1 MSERTIA
8 ESLVAELH
16 ARGVRRIFGVPGGGS
31 SLDVIEAGAALG
43 IEFVLTR
50 TESAAA
56 MMAAATAELTG
67 TLGVA
72 LATKG
77 PGTANG
83 VNGVAYAS
91 LDRAPMLFLTDGFS
105 AAEQRYVTHQ
115 VFDQRAMLAPITKGS
130 ADLAGPQPEQEL
142 RELLDLALAA
152 PHGPVLIELTSETAR
167 KQTAAVART
176 TAPRNETKPLVPVM
190 VTKLLATARLPVIV
204 LGLEARTPAAAAA
217 GKTFAEALGCPVVAT
232 YKAKGVIADR
242 HPQYVGGF
250 TSGAAEAECV
260 GRADL
265 IILIGLD
272 PVELLRQPWRYRAP
286 VVDIALVHHPVHY
299 LQPTVGVYGPLAA
312 SLAILQGSAR
322 RSDWTLEEIAT
333 LRTAMRSA
341 LQYRKRGAIG
351 PQEVVELAAAAVETF
366 PVRPRIAVDAGAHMF
381 SAMAFWPCDGP
392 GDVAISNGLASMAF
406 ALPAAIALALADRDR
421 PVIAFTG
428 DGGLYMCVGELAT
441 AVQHRARVIV
451 IVFNDEALSLI
462 DIKQQQRQ
470 LPTRGVRFAQTDFAA
485 TMRAMGGRGYR
496 AANVTEYRAAL
507 QQALQDSGPALIDV
521 AVDPSGYSDQLK
533 ALRG

>member
-1 MSERTIA
+1 M
-8 ESLVAELH
+8 
-16 ARGVRRIFGVPGGGS
+16 FGVPGGGS

-50 TESAAA
+50 TESAAT

-72 LATKG
+72 LTTKG

-105 AAEQRYVTHQ
+105 AAEQSYVTHQ

-142 RELLDLALAA
+142 RALLDLALAA
-152 PHGPVLIELTSETAR
+152 PQGPVLIELTSETAR
-167 KQTAAVART
+167 KKTAAVSRG
-176 TAPRNETKPLVPVM
+176 TAPPNEAAADVPVAA
-190 VTKLLATARLPVIV
+190 TELLAKARLPVIV
-204 LGLEARTPAAAAA
+204 LGLESRAPAAAAA
-217 GKTFAEALGCPVVAT
+217 VKAFAETLGCPVVAT

-286 VVDIALVHHPVHY
+286 VIDVAMVRHPVHY
-299 LQPTVGVYGPLAA
+299 LQPDVGVYGPLAA
-312 SLAILQGSAR
+312 SLAALQSSAQ
-322 RSDWTLEEIAT
+322 RSDWQLGEIAT
-333 LRTAMRSA
+333 LRDAMRSA
-341 LQYRKRGAIG
+341 LQYRKRGGIG
-351 PQEVVELAAAAVETF
+351 PQEVVELAAAAAETL
-366 PVRPRIAVDAGAHMF
+366 PVRPRITVDAGAHMF
-381 SAMAFWPCDGP
+381 SAMAFWPCDAP
-392 GDVAISNGLASMAF
+392 CDAAISNGLATMAF
-406 ALPAAIALALADRDR
+406 ALPAAIAVALADRDR

-441 AVQHRARVIV
+441 AVQQQARVVV
-451 IVFNDEALSLI
+451 IVFNDESLSLI
-462 DIKQQQRQ
+462 DIKQQQRKLQ
-470 LPTRGVRFAQTDFAA
+470 TRGVRFAQTDFAA
-485 TMRAMGGRGYR
+485 AMRAMGGRGYR
-496 AANVTEYRAAL
+496 AASVDEYRAAL
-507 QQALQDSGPALIDV
+507 QQALQGAGPALIDV